1 MKAVVAAFNQEKALV
16 GAFSVIVQPVVELMD
31 RFAALNNTHLLQL
44 LLRLPELGEVEGGN
58 LLRVLYLLLVGPR
71 LVLELLHQ
79 LIQPLEVLLLL
90 LPGELQLLDLP
101 VSPQGSLV
109 GLTRSVS
116 SFIIPIHVVL
126 FSLLAT

>member
-1 MKAVVAAFNQEKALV
+1 MKIL
-16 GAFSVIVQPVVELMD
+16 S
-31 RFAALNNTHLLQL
+31 NNIHLLQL
-44 LLRLPELGEVEGGN
+44 LLRLPELGEVEGGD

-79 LIQPLEVLLLL
+79 LVQPLEVLLLL

-116 SFIIPIHVVL
+116 SFIIPIHVVI

>member
-1 MKAVVAAFNQEKALV
+1 MKIL
-16 GAFSVIVQPVVELMD
+16 S
-31 RFAALNNTHLLQL
+31 NNIHLLQL
-44 LLRLPELGEVEGGN
+44 LLRLPELGEVEGGD

-71 LVLELLHQ
+71 LVLELLYQ

-116 SFIIPIHVVL
+116 SFIISIHVDPQFTSYLTWHVPSSDSSIL
-126 FSLLAT
+126 TFSSNLAIIFRP